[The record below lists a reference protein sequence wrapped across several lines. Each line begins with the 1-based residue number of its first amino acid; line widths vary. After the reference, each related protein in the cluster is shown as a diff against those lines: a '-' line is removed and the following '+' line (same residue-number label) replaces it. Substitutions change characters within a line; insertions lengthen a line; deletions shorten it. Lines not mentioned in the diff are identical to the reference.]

1 MKDFKGVWSGRFLE
15 YVGEDTPQFKKGE
28 WHLVMILASSMKPC
42 IRTFAND
49 EVVERIE
56 LEKLNP
62 SDWEIVIPPN
72 DFELVTEKG

>member
-28 WHLVMILASSMKPC
+28 WHLVMVLVSSMKPC

-49 EVVERIE
+49 ERIE
-56 LEKLNP
+56 LENLNP

-72 DFELVTEKG
+72 DFELVTEKE

>member
-42 IRTFAND
+42 IRTFVD
-49 EVVERIE
+49 EERIE

-62 SDWEIVIPPN
+62 SDWEIASPPD
-72 DFELVTEKG
+72 DFKLVTDIEEKK